1 MHSFRYFSDQVNS
14 LQSSFTFGFHPDFS
28 LIIVMGKVTGPPLT
42 ELDQKWIL
50 KQHIFFHATAPLS
63 ASHRVN
69 VSPKSAKE
77 FKILDDST
85 VAWAD
90 LTGSGSETCAHLLQN
105 GRLTVLFV
113 AFTGPPKI
121 VRLHGTGKIVLRS
134 ELAQPQHSHIAEQF
148 KEQLAVEYDGNIGV
162 RAVVVLNVE
171 RVSQSC
177 GFSIPYFDYKSERT
191 TLNDVTVK
199 KGLDGIKEYRVL
211 KNSYSIDGL
220 PSIAQLEM
228 AHTNMVPIELDCTDG
243 YIYVTKYGND
253 LWKQLKVQ
261 LTLSTYV
268 YDWSIS
274 RRDLVAAM
282 LGAGVGALALHLL
295 KKAK

>member
-1 MHSFRYFSDQVNS
+1 
-14 LQSSFTFGFHPDFS
+14 
-28 LIIVMGKVTGPPLT
+28 MGKVTGPPLT
-42 ELDQKWIL
+42 ESDQEWIS

-90 LTGSGSETCAHLLQN
+90 LTGSGSETCAHILQN

-121 VRLHGTGKIVLRS
+121 VRLHGTGSIILRS
-134 ELAQPQHSHIAEQF
+134 ELAQPQHAHIVEKFQ
-148 KEQLAVEYDGNIGV
+148 EQLASEYDGNIGV
-162 RAVVVLNVE
+162 RAVVVLNIE

-177 GFSIPYFDYKSERT
+177 GYSIPFFDYKAERS

-199 KGLDGIKEYRVL
+199 KGLDGIREYRVL

-228 AHTNMVPIELDCTDG
+228 AHTNTVPIELDCSDG
-243 YIYVTKYGND
+243 FIYVTKYGND
-253 LWKQLKVQ
+253 LWKQLRVQ
-261 LTLSTYV
+261 YTLSTYTHA
-268 YDWSIS
+268 WSIS
-274 RRDLVAAM
+274 RRDLVFATI
-282 LGAGVGALALHLL
+282 GAGIGALAMHLL
-295 KKAK
+295 KKTK